1 MRTFST
7 AACVA
12 ALVLA
17 GTGVI
22 TGQAYAHSAKQVH
35 KTVKA
40 VNVDPNNGIYAF
52 APKKLSIKV
61 GTKVTWTN
69 PSDTSHNV
77 TSSTASWT
85 FAKNLD
91 QNATVSFTFKKAGVF
106 KYTCTLHAGMTGKIT
121 VTK

>member
-1 MRTFST
+1 MRTLSIAIC
-7 AACVA
+7 AAA
-12 ALVLA
+12 TLLA
-17 GTGVI
+17 CTGVMS
-22 TGQAYAHSAKQVH
+22 GQAYAHSAHQVH

-52 APKKLSIKV
+52 APKKLTIKV

-69 PSDTSHNV
+69 PSDTGHNV
-77 TSSTASWT
+77 TSATSSWT

-91 QNATVSFTFKKAGVF
+91 QGATVSYTFKKAGTY
-106 KYTCTLHAGMTGKIT
+106 KYTCTIHAGMTGRIA